1 MNINKFLLICLASTL
16 SACYAEPPPAV
27 SGSVLGNVVNSGG
40 STPSTKPL
48 IPDPPQ
54 RGMPLKV
61 MGNTAFIDS
70 TLPARFSETGGKIP
84 AYYQYLN
91 NTLSERNPELD
102 AQAAIQQGERYL
114 LIYTQSN
121 PAAIPNKN
129 YAMFIT
135 KSSGDPPL
143 PVGQRKINC
152 GLKYIQGME
161 ASVDNKNS
169 EMLAISQKLSI
180 YGDEW
185 NNVMWSVCQMMP

>member
-1 MNINKFLLICLASTL
+1 MKRQQWLLVCLL
-16 SACYAEPPPAV
+16 SSLGACTTNSPPI
-27 SGSVLGNVVNSGG
+27 SGSVLGALANGDENG
-40 STPSTKPL
+40 SSTKPL
-48 IPDPPQ
+48 IPDPPW
-54 RGMPLKV
+54 RGIPLKV
-61 MGNTAFIDS
+61 VGNTAFLDS
-70 TLPARFSETGGKIP
+70 SLPARMGDGGTKLP
-84 AYYQYLN
+84 DYYQR
-91 NTLSERNPELD
+91 LSAELSGRNPALD
-102 AQAAIQQGERYL
+102 AQTAIQQGERYL
-114 LIYTQSN
+114 LVYTQSN

>member
-48 IPDPPQ
+48 IPDPPW
-54 RGMPLKV
+54 RGIPLKV
-61 MGNTAFIDS
+61 VGNTAFLDGS
-70 TLPARFSETGGKIP
+70 LPARMGDGGTKLP
-84 AYYQYLN
+84 DYYQR
-91 NTLSERNPELD
+91 LSAELSGRHPALD
-102 AQAAIQQGERYL
+102 AQTAIQQGERYL